1 MAAGIELPDTGEPW
15 EELRIADFSGCQ
27 EALKTRTSTK
37 MREFIEWLM
46 QTNARERPTIDQV
59 LKHPELA
66 SKKSV
71 SSSQDNNN
79 AKGIL
84 FDYVQELQR
93 RREEQEENYDSNDD
107 PIYDDDILQHQQE
120 EGDQTPHSLLP
131 PTSPLPSPSPL
142 LHQ

>member
-27 EALKTRTSTK
+27 EALNTKTSTK

-66 SKKSV
+66 SKKS
-71 SSSQDNNN
+71 QDNNDT
-79 AKGIL
+79 KGIL
-84 FDYVQELQR
+84 FDYVQELQQR
-93 RREEQEENYDSNDD
+93 RRGQEENYDSNHDHV
-107 PIYDDDILQHQQE
+107 YDDDILQQQEE
-120 EGDQTPHSLLP
+120 EGDQTPHSLLS

-142 LHQ
+142 LRQ